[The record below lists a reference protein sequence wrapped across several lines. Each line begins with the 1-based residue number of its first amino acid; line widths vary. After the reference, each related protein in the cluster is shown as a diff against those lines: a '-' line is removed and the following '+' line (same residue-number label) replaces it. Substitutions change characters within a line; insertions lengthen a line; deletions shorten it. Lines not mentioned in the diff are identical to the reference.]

1 MVMTRR
7 GKERLCDSAR
17 EPVDLEVDAVV
28 EVELEAARAEQK
40 HAQGNGQGRAQGKRA
55 QRKVEKTHLDP
66 DSPPPSADADVGEE
80 IVDVVDVV
88 DIGDEIET
96 EEQALQR
103 RQRVF
108 VREVAMTIS
117 LTPFAFAAYPFSG
130 GWIGWVVWFNGVA
143 AHMAHGLGLH
153 TARWLGYHDTAW
165 NVGLC
170 IYINFVT
177 HAQPTTAILS
187 MTALAA
193 WMGNG
198 ALNRECRW
206 AVVHILFVQ
215 WTLCFALFIYEYR
228 IAI

>member
-7 GKERLCDSAR
+7 GKERLHD
-17 EPVDLEVDAVV
+17 VDLEVDAVV
-28 EVELEAARAEQK
+28 EVALEQARAEQK
-40 HAQGNGQGRAQGKRA
+40 QAHAQGRGHGKAGGKRT

-66 DSPPPSADADVGEE
+66 DPPPPSADAVEE
-80 IVDVVDVV
+80 IVDVVDAA
-88 DIGDEIET
+88 DEIET

-108 VREVAMTIS
+108 VREVAMSIA
-117 LTPFAFAAYPFSG
+117 LTPFPFAAYPFTG

-143 AHMAHGLGLH
+143 AHMAHGLDLH

-170 IYINFVT
+170 IYVNIAT
-177 HAQPTTAILS
+177 HAQPTTAILTL
-187 MTALAA
+187 TALVA
-193 WMGNG
+193 WLGNG
-198 ALNRECRW
+198 FVYGARW
-206 AVVHILFVQ
+206 TVVHILFVQ
-215 WTLCFALFIYEYR
+215 WALCFALFIYEYR